1 MMLMINGKTKITGL
15 IGDPVEHTLSPHMH
29 NAGFSY
35 FKLDYV
41 YVPFHVK
48 KEELK
53 AAIIGAKSLD
63 IRGLNV
69 TIPHKI
75 AVMKFLD
82 EIDDTAELIG
92 AVNTIK
98 FDDKII
104 GHNTDGLGAIRA
116 IEELTDIKDKK
127 VVILGAG
134 GASRA
139 ISFQAVLSGAG
150 QVVIANRTIDKA
162 IKLTDNL
169 KNNLDA
175 DIKAIGLGDELG
187 EELVDSDILINTTP
201 IGMYPNINQKPLVT
215 SDMMHEG
222 LIVND
227 VIYNPLKTEL
237 LKEAHKTGAKTI
249 SGIKMLI
256 YQGIESFK
264 IWTGREPPV
273 KVFENAINVIK
284 NELYDI

>member
-1 MMLMINGKTKITGL
+1 MINGKTKITGL
-15 IGDPVEHTLSPHMH
+15 IGDPVEHTISPHMH

-35 FKLDYV
+35 FNLNYV
-41 YVPFHVK
+41 YVSFQVK
-48 KEELK
+48 KENLQ

-63 IRGLNV
+63 IKGLNV

-75 AVMKFLD
+75 DVMKFLD
-82 EIDDTAELIG
+82 TIDTTAEHIG

-98 FDDKII
+98 LDDEIK
-104 GHNTDGLGAIRA
+104 GFNTDGLGAIRA
-116 IEELTDIKDKK
+116 IEELSAVKNKK
-127 VVILGAG
+127 IVILGAG

-139 ISFQAVLSGAG
+139 ISFQAVLSKAG
-150 QVVIANRTIDKA
+150 RVIIANRTIDKA
-162 IKLTDNL
+162 LKLTDNL

-175 DIKAIGLGDELG
+175 DAMAMGLGDKLKKEL
-187 EELVDSDILINTTP
+187 LDTDILINTTP

-227 VIYNPLKTEL
+227 VIYNPLETEL
-237 LKEAHKTGAKTI
+237 LKEAHKAGAKAI

-264 IWTGREPPV
+264 IWTGREPPL
-273 KVFENAINVIK
+273 KVFEDAIEEEL
-284 NELYDI
+284 NEIS

>member
-15 IGDPVEHTLSPHMH
+15 IGDPVEHTISPHMH

-35 FKLDYV
+35 FNLNYV
-41 YVPFHVK
+41 YVSFQVK
-48 KEELK
+48 KENLQ

-63 IRGLNV
+63 IKGLNV

-75 AVMKFLD
+75 DVMKFLD
-82 EIDDTAELIG
+82 TIDTTAEHIG

-98 FDDKII
+98 LDDEIK
-104 GHNTDGLGAIRA
+104 GFNTDGLGAIRA
-116 IEELTDIKDKK
+116 IEELSAVKNKK
-127 VVILGAG
+127 IVILGAG

-139 ISFQAVLSGAG
+139 ISFQAVLSKAG
-150 QVVIANRTIDKA
+150 RVIIANRTIDKA
-162 IKLTDNL
+162 LKLTDNL

-175 DIKAIGLGDELG
+175 DAMAMGLGDKLKKEL
-187 EELVDSDILINTTP
+187 LDTDILINTTP

-227 VIYNPLKTEL
+227 VIYNPLETEL
-237 LKEAHKTGAKTI
+237 LKEAHKAGAKAI

-264 IWTGREPPV
+264 IWTGREPPL
-273 KVFENAINVIK
+273 KVFEDAIEEEL
-284 NELYDI
+284 NEIS